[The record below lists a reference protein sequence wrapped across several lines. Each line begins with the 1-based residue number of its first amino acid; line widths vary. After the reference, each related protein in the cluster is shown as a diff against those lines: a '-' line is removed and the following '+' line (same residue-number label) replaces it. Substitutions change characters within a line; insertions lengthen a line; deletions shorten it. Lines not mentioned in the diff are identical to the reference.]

1 MQKIPKI
8 IVLIE
13 ADRGF
18 GRELLSGIAKYSRL
32 HGPWSFYREPPFFR
46 DLGRKKKILHRI
58 RNWGADGIITRFVA
72 EIEDIVATGVPT
84 VVAASTNEGIPPGI
98 LNSPTISTNN
108 VAAGE
113 MAAEHLLER
122 GFTRFA
128 YCGFEEIQWSVKR
141 GESFASKVRQAGH
154 ETNIYKRSKS
164 RALRSWDAEQ
174 ALVADWLRSLPKPIG
189 LMTCTDDRSQQ
200 VVEACKLVGSNVPE
214 DVAIIGV
221 DNDRLVCNLSS
232 PPLSS
237 VALAAERAGYEAAEL
252 LDKLMSGTSMA
263 KQKIIIQ
270 PTHVVARQST
280 DILAI
285 EDSEVAKAVGFIRE
299 NARETIQVQD
309 VVDAVALSRRGLE
322 KRFRRILGRSV
333 LAEIRRVRVGHVAR
347 MLVETNL
354 PVSQIALALDFDGV
368 DHIARYFRREKGLSP
383 LKYRK
388 KYGQK

>member
-8 IVLIE
+8 ILLIE
-13 ADRGF
+13 GDRGF
-18 GRELLSGIAKYSRL
+18 GRELLRGIAKYSRL

-58 RNWGADGIITRFVA
+58 NTWDADGIITRIVA

-84 VVAASTNEGIPPGI
+84 IVAASTNEGTPPGI

-108 VAAGE
+108 ITAGE

-128 YCGFEEIQWSVKR
+128 YCGFEEIQWSVQR
-141 GESFASKVRQAGH
+141 GESFAQKVAQAGH

-164 RALRSWDAEQ
+164 RALRSWDVEQ
-174 ALVADWLRSLPKPIG
+174 ALVADWLRSLSKPIG

-200 VVEACKLVGSNVPE
+200 VVEACKLAGVHVPE

-221 DNDRLVCNLSS
+221 DNDGLVCNLSN

-237 VALAAERAGYEAAEL
+237 VALAAERSGYEAAEL
-252 LDKLMSGTSMA
+252 LDKLMSGTAMA
-263 KQKIIIQ
+263 KQEIIIQ
-270 PTHVVARQST
+270 PTHVVTRQST

-285 EDSEVAKAVGFIRE
+285 EDSEVAAAVGFIRQH
-299 NARETIQVQD
+299 AKETIQVQD
-309 VVDAVALSRRGLE
+309 VADTVALSRRGME
-322 KRFRRILGRSV
+322 RRFRRVLGRSV
-333 LAEIRRVRVGHVAR
+333 LAEIRRVRIEQVAR
-347 MLVETNL
+347 MLAETNL
-354 PVSQIALALDFDGV
+354 PVSQIALALGFDGV
-368 DHIARYFRREKGLSP
+368 DHIARYFRREKGMSP

-388 KYGQK
+388 KHGQK

>member
-46 DLGRKKKILHRI
+46 DLGRKTKILHRI
-58 RNWGADGIITRFVA
+58 KNWGADGIITRFVA
-72 EIEDIVATGVPT
+72 EIEDMVATGVPT
-84 VVAASTNEGIPPGI
+84 IVAASTNEGAPPGI

-108 VAAGE
+108 VAAGK

-128 YCGFEEIQWSVKR
+128 YCGFEEIQWSVQR
-141 GESFASKVRQAGH
+141 GESFAQTVARAGH
-154 ETNIYKRSKS
+154 ETNIYRRSKS
-164 RALRSWDAEQ
+164 RPLRSWDAEQ

-200 VVEACKLVGSNVPE
+200 VVEACKLVALHVPE

-221 DNDRLVCNLSS
+221 DNDRLVCSLSN

-237 VALAAERAGYEAAEL
+237 VALAAERSGYEAAEL
-252 LDKLMSGTSMA
+252 LDKLMSGTRMA

-270 PTHVVARQST
+270 PTHVVTRQST
-280 DILAI
+280 DVLAI
-285 EDSEVAKAVGFIRE
+285 EDSDVAAAVGFIRE
-299 NARETIQVQD
+299 RARETIQVQD

-322 KRFRRILGRSV
+322 KRFRRVLGRSV
-333 LAEIRRVRVGHVAR
+333 LAEIRRVHIEQVAR
-347 MLVETNL
+347 MLTETNL
-354 PVSQIALALDFDGV
+354 PVSQIAFALGFDGV
-368 DHIARYFRREKGLSP
+368 DHIARYFRREKGISP

>member
-8 IVLIE
+8 ILLIE

-18 GRELLSGIAKYSRL
+18 GRELLRGIAKYSRL

-58 RNWGADGIITRFVA
+58 KNWHADGIITRLVA
-72 EIEDIVATGVPT
+72 QIEDIVATGVPT
-84 VVAASTNEGIPPGI
+84 IVAASTNEGVPTGI
-98 LNSPTISTNN
+98 LDSPTVTTDN

-128 YCGFEEIQWSVKR
+128 YCGFEEIQWSVQR
-141 GESFASKVRQAGH
+141 GESFARKVTQAGH
-154 ETNIYKRSKS
+154 EINFYRRSKS

-174 ALVADWLRSLPKPIG
+174 PLVADWLRSLPKPVG
-189 LMTCTDDRSQQ
+189 LMACTDDRSGQ
-200 VVEACKLVGSNVPE
+200 VVEACKLVGLHVPE
-214 DVAIIGV
+214 EVAIVGV
-221 DNDRLVCNLSS
+221 DNDRLVCNLSN

-237 VALAAERAGYEAAEL
+237 VALAAERSGYEAAEL
-252 LDKLMSGTSMA
+252 LDKLMAGTRMA

-270 PTHVVARQST
+270 PTHVVSRQST

-285 EDSEVAKAVGFIRE
+285 EDSEVAAAVGFIRE
-299 NARETIQVQD
+299 HANETIQVQD

-322 KRFRRILGRSV
+322 RRIRKVLGRSV
-333 LAEIRRVRVGHVAR
+333 LAEIRRVRVEQVAR
-347 MLVETNL
+347 MLAETNL
-354 PVSQIALALDFDGV
+354 PVSQIALALGFDGV
-368 DHIARYFRREKGLSP
+368 DHIARYFRREKGMSP

-388 KYGQK
+388 ENGQK